1 MAQPE
6 SSPSEENAE
15 PSVFSRIIS
24 GEFPGRFVHRD
35 PNVVAFLSIAPIQP
49 GHTLVVPIQQIDQW
63 TDVPADLWAE
73 VSAVAQQIAKAQ
85 LAAFGTARVGSM
97 LLGMEV
103 PHCHVH
109 LVPINHESDLS
120 FANADAHASAEALD
134 SAAERIRAE
143 LRAMGHTGVAD

>member
-1 MAQPE
+1 MP
-6 SSPSEENAE
+6 E
-15 PSVFSRIIS
+15 PSVFSRVIS

-49 GHTLVVPIQQIDQW
+49 GHTLVVTVEQIDHW
-63 TDVPADLWAE
+63 TDVPPDLWAK
-73 VSAVAQQIAKAQ
+73 VSAVSQQIARAQ

-120 FANADAHASAEALD
+120 FANADAHAAPEAMD
-134 SAAERIRAE
+134 EAAERIRAE
-143 LRAMGHTGVAD
+143 LRAMGHEGVAD